1 MIITNDDIQKMRDRV
16 TEKLMKAHRDI
27 DSAFQ
32 DLKSLT
38 VGISVKLT
46 PNKKAANIVDMKTEL
61 KFYTGQYVDGTI
73 DELHDKQVAL
83 FD

>member
-1 MIITNDDIQKMRDRV
+1 MIITSDDMERMRARV
-16 TEKLMKAHRDI
+16 TEKLLKAHGDI

-32 DLKSLT
+32 ELHTLT

-46 PNKKAANIVDMKTEL
+46 PNKKTANIVDMKTEL

-73 DELHDKQVAL
+73 DELHDKQIAL